1 MYQRL
6 NMTKPADFFTPLP
19 QRATAGVY
27 ACRMVQFNKDMD
39 RLLRQ
44 YLREARTYG
53 SIVIGHLQNPDEKQ
67 LSYYNEIMG
76 MQFQLDASFLN
87 QALAKWLPRLN
98 SVARKSVVEA
108 MAATLQEMQRQGKN
122 DNMLKNAYI
131 KFMCWMYYRLESV
144 LRYLG
149 AERIPKILYEGTP
162 SRYELSM
169 LHILTQAGCDLLF
182 VETQGDTEYQKL
194 DAQNQYSQPLPIV
207 EGKSFPAG
215 FSILAIQKEEQKQAQ
230 FRALY
235 KEEEVR
241 ICATNT
247 WIKGDILKDSR
258 MLCAQRGE
266 KDYIYNLFARITGV
280 EDKTTFGLDWMNW
293 KLALEGQGRKVIVW
307 EEIQPPTPNEIAV
320 VNKNNYNNTM
330 QLFQDMVS
338 KVHIKNNSAL
348 ESQVRSAFLELL
360 QEEEKKEEGNL
371 NRLKNRAIYLL
382 CWLQRYQAVLF
393 EGWQQGRDYNTL
405 LYWGICKDAYEVL
418 FLRLLSR
425 LPLDIILLNPDR
437 TKQCKLQD
445 EHLYEQNFEGAMSM
459 QHFPSNAQQAA
470 FGTAAYHAEQ
480 ELNDTLYQDSGIY
493 RSHQYQ
499 KARVISLQTMYEEMY
514 LLWDQEVKFRPNF
527 EIVDD
532 VVILPVMFEKIN
544 GVKDRDLH
552 NYWQETARLLVD
564 DTLFLKNMGELE
576 QLVHIQTQY
585 PISFLK
591 NKKLQRTEIRKH
603 PSYPYAIF
611 REETQ
616 EYMLDKLQEL
626 LDSGWIKGTYEFGV
640 EYKIIATVLSLD
652 MQVTRL
658 IQTLDF
664 TKKVPKLVLYATN
677 EQIISLEGSILL
689 AYLHLIG
696 FDIAVFV
703 PTGYQVIEAHFTTP
717 IYLEQ
722 QIGDFLY
729 DLSVPQL
736 MHGSTGSYRSQKRE
750 SFFDKLFRKG
760 W

>member
-19 QRATAGVY
+19 QRSAAGVY
-27 ACRMVQFNKDMD
+27 ACRMAQFNKEMD
-39 RLLRQ
+39 SLLRQ
-44 YLREARTYG
+44 YLKEARTYG

-87 QALAKWLPRLN
+87 QALAKWLPRL
-98 SVARKSVVEA
+98 SSAARGSVVDA
-108 MAATLQEMQRQGKN
+108 MMGTLQEMRRQGKN

-149 AERIPKILYEGTP
+149 EARIPKILYEGTP

-169 LHILTQAGCDLLF
+169 LHILTQAGCDLLM
-182 VETQGDTEYQKL
+182 VEAEGDEAYQKL
-194 DAQNQYSQPLPIV
+194 DAKNEYSQLLPV
-207 EGKSFPAG
+207 ADGQSFPDG
-215 FSILAIQKEEQKQAQ
+215 FSVLAIQKEEQQKVQ
-230 FRALY
+230 FQSLY
-235 KEEEVR
+235 NEAEVR

-247 WIKGDILKDSR
+247 WLKGQVLQDSR
-258 MLCAQRGE
+258 ILRAERGE

-307 EEIQPPTPNEIAV
+307 EEIQPPMPNEIAV

-338 KVHIKNNSAL
+338 KIHIKNDHAL

-360 QEEEKKEEGNL
+360 QEEEKKEAGNL
-371 NRLKNRAIYLL
+371 KRLKNRAIYLL
-382 CWLQRYQAVLF
+382 CWLQRYQATLF

-405 LYWGICKDAYEVL
+405 LYWGVCKDVYEAL
-418 FLRLLSR
+418 FLRLLAR
-425 LPLDIILLNPDR
+425 LPLDIIVLNPDR
-437 TKQCKLQD
+437 TKICKLQD
-445 EHLYEQNFEGAMSM
+445 AHLYEQNFEGSMSM
-459 QHFPSNAQQAA
+459 AHFPSNPQQAA
-470 FGTAAYHAEQ
+470 FGTAAYHAEM

-514 LLWDQEVKFRPNF
+514 LLWDEEVKFRPNF
-527 EIVDD
+527 EVRDD
-532 VVILPVMFEKIN
+532 VVTLPVMFEKIN

-552 NYWQETARLLVD
+552 AYWQETAKLLVD
-564 DTLFLKNMGELE
+564 DTLFLKSMEELNR
-576 QLVHIQTQY
+576 LVHIQTQY
-585 PISFLK
+585 PVSFLK

-640 EYKIIATVLSLD
+640 EYKIIAVVLSLD

-703 PTGYQVIEAHFTTP
+703 PTGYQVIDAHFTSQ

-729 DLSVPQL
+729 DLTVPQL
-736 MHGSTGSYRSQKRE
+736 MHGSTTPFRSQKRE

-760 W
+760 R